1 MVKPNKKITFSQL
14 AEIWIGVHM
23 AGRSDDQVRRARR
36 TLMRHLVRIGN
47 EQVGLITKQSLDI
60 ELIEIANESSYDT
73 ANRARQMLVRVFD
86 YAIECGV
93 VKHNPASLMETPYL
107 DRRGRSPMR
116 KVDKDVLFSLLSQVD
131 WGESYR
137 VVRAA
142 IKLSILLFQK
152 TGHIQAMR
160 WADVELSDES
170 KIGVW
175 RIPKSQTVTGQVH
188 CVPIAPHAYDVL
200 MDLRSYTGD
209 GVFVFPSRVN
219 PERFISNNTVRKAAL
234 GMGYDGVCSS
244 TIRSVVKKSFLA
256 EGGRKIFIDAIMGLT
271 PDVEL
276 AEYILGWDAIAYG
289 VMDWWACEIVC
300 GETQRLL
307 PRAVMD

>member
-1 MVKPNKKITFSQL
+1 
-14 AEIWIGVHM
+14 M
-23 AGRSDDQVRRARR
+23 ASRAADQVQRARR

-47 EQVGLITKQSLDI
+47 EQLALITKESLDN

-93 VKHNPASLMETPYL
+93 ITHNPASTMETPYL

-116 KVDKDVLFSLLSQVD
+116 KVDTDDLYSLLKEVD
-131 WGESYR
+131 KGESFR

-175 RIPKSQTVTGQVH
+175 RIPESQTVTGQDH
-188 CVPIAPHAYDVL
+188 CVPIAPHAYDILV
-200 MDLRSYTGD
+200 DLRSYTG
-209 GVFVFPSRVN
+209 GGTFVFPSPAN
-219 PERFISNNTVRKAAL
+219 PERFISNNAVRKAAL

-244 TIRSVVKKSFLA
+244 TIRAVVKKSFIA
-256 EGGRKIFIDAIMGLT
+256 EGGNKIFIAAIMGLT
-271 PDVEL
+271 PHDDL
-276 AEYILGWDAIAYG
+276 AGHALGWDAIGHG
-289 VMDWWACEIVC
+289 VMDWWAREIVC
-300 GETQRLL
+300 GATQRLL
-307 PRAVMD
+307 PRAVMGG